1 MAGARLPA
9 RAVLRRTEDP
19 VRGRARRGGRGGQ
32 APRLGLEAEV
42 AGRRHAGRG
51 ALMSTVS
58 RARQP
63 AIGSVAV
70 LGAHILDV
78 LGRPVES
85 IPPGQGSARLTE
97 IRATAAGTAA
107 GTGVDPPQLGAGVP
121 AIRATRGD
129 PLRGLLTAAVG
140 PPGAR
145 TRGPLAQQGGPAL
158 GAVPPPPAH

>member
-9 RAVLRRTEDP
+9 RAVLRRAEDP
-19 VRGRARRGGRGGQ
+19 VRGRARRGGRGGH
-32 APRLGLEAEV
+32 APRLWLEAEV

-51 ALMSTVS
+51 ALMTTAS

-85 IPPGQGSARLTE
+85 IPPAQCSARLTD

-107 GTGVDPPQLGAGVP
+107 ASCMKPP
-121 AIRATRGD
+121 I
-129 PLRGLLTAAVG
+129 
-140 PPGAR
+140 
-145 TRGPLAQQGGPAL
+145 PLATMASTSSNIADPRA
-158 GAVPPPPAH
+158 AYP